1 MPSNL
6 TSYLIIGLIAI
17 LSVLLVFTII
27 KSIIGPK
34 VADRIVSVNML
45 STIVIMILCAATV
58 LFENESYLVD
68 IPLVYVL
75 ISFVAVIVLSNVFI
89 NVNLRKKFKNTT
101 EDKEAE

>member
-1 MPSNL
+1 MLDNYYHIL
-6 TSYLIIGLIAI
+6 LISLIAL
-17 LSVLLVFTII
+17 LSVLLIFAII

-58 LFENESYLVD
+58 LFEKESYLAD

-89 NVNLRKKFKNTT
+89 NVNLRKKFKNTK
-101 EDKEAE
+101 DKEAE